1 MQRLGKGWGN
11 DKIKLHIYKM
21 LQSIIRTRGQYFKF
35 LSTHTYNHTCTCDK
49 ILTDKNKTETH
60 ELHSQTKTVSTL
72 FALLVF
78 CVSTETKK
86 KYEKP
91 VYTF

>member
-1 MQRLGKGWGN
+1 MYICRDLERGGAKN
-11 DKIKLHIYKM
+11 HIDKVKLHMFKKS
-21 LQSIIRTRGQYFKF
+21 QSIKRTRGQYFESF
-35 LSTHTYNHTCTCDK
+35 STHTYNHTCTCDK

-78 CVSTETKK
+78 CVSTETKRI
-86 KYEKP
+86 
-91 VYTF
+91 